1 MLNTIIDEII
11 EERHAEEKKLAK
23 KNEVKELEQ
32 PEKDLDDFV
41 NTLDSFCLSLQKFS
55 SQLANHRASEEIE
68 DEKPEESTQNKELDD
83 FEHARNLTRQ
93 KFLSQLPNHQ
103 TSEEIEDEIL
113 EEPIEDKS
121 ESLELKSLRIESK
134 TLDLAILRAKLYLK
148 RAELYNK
155 LLSFKVD
162 FVSLNMLE
170 IEKAC
175 EKQETET
182 IKNLIVI
189 LFCQFL

>member
-1 MLNTIIDEII
+1 MLNTIIYEII
-11 EERHAEEKKLAK
+11 EESHAEEKKLAK

-55 SQLANHRASEEIE
+55 SQLANHRASKEIE
-68 DEKPEESTQNKELDD
+68 GEKPEESTQNKELDD
-83 FEHARNLTRQ
+83 FEHTRNLTRQ
-93 KFLSQLPNHQ
+93 KFLSQLPNNQ

-134 TLDLAILRAKLYLK
+134 TLDLDIL
-148 RAELYNK
+148 RAELYLK